1 MPEQPGT
8 ADQLLPG
15 PSEDIKAEHD
25 DGAIQRNEP
34 ETRAPDLTVETIAS
48 SIFTAPQKS
57 FIILLASI
65 AGAFSTLCSYIYYP
79 ALIPIASELHVSI
92 TLVNLTI
99 TSYLLVAA
107 VAPAFMG
114 SMADQ
119 SGRRPIY
126 ILMFALFI
134 GANVGIALQTSFPA
148 LLVLRMVQSAGS
160 SGEFCVG
167 CKKISESHIWL
178 TCDVWDHRA
187 NCGCVRSHSGRH
199 YAQ

>member
-1 MPEQPGT
+1 MAEQPET
-8 ADQLLPG
+8 SNQPVSRSQDTMSEHVLATTTQ
-15 PSEDIKAEHD
+15 PSDS
-25 DGAIQRNEP
+25 EP
-34 ETRAPDLTVETIAS
+34 AS
-48 SIFTAPQKS
+48 QNLILQTQTPYSIFTTPQKRV
-57 FIILLASI
+57 IILLASV

-79 ALIPIASELHVSI
+79 ALVPIASELHVSI

-126 ILMFALFI
+126 MLMFVLFI
-134 GANVGIALQTSFPA
+134 GANIGIALQTSFPA

-160 SGEFCVG
+160 SGVFDFLRGQVM
-167 CKKISESHIWL
+167 L
-178 TCDVWDHRA
+178 DFYV
-187 NCGCVRSHSGRH
+187 
-199 YAQ
+199 Y

>member
-8 ADQLLPG
+8 ADQLFPG
-15 PSEDIKAEHD
+15 PSEDIKPEHD
-25 DGAIQRNEP
+25 DGAIQHNGP
-34 ETRAPDLTVETIAS
+34 ETTAPDLTMETISS

-79 ALIPIASELHVSI
+79 ALVPIASELHVSI

-160 SGEFCVG
+160 SGEF
-167 CKKISESHIWL
+167 SNWM
-178 TCDVWDHRA
+178 
-187 NCGCVRSHSGRH
+187 
-199 YAQ
+199 Q